1 MNERE
6 NGRRLVQGSK
16 AAGERGVYICL
27 KGALVWLR
35 KQLDAVQDWS

>member
-1 MNERE
+1 MKERMA
-6 NGRRLVQGSK
+6 GDLFK